1 MSLKRNILANYAS
14 QTYVTLIGILMLP
27 VYLRYM
33 GAEACGLVGFFTM
46 LNALFQLLVRCPRFF
61 WTRICGKTVSRERSL
76 EC

>member
-46 LNALFQLLVRCPRFF
+46 LNALFQLLDMGLTP
-61 WTRICGKTVSRERSL
+61 TLARENRGSTSKAR
-76 EC
+76 